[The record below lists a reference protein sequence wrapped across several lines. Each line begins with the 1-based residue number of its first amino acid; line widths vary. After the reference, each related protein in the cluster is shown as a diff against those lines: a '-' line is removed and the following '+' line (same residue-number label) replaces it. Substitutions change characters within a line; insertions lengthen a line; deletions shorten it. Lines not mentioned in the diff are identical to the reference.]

1 MDPGGTTSKKIALF
15 LLSQNISLFGSSV
28 VGFAIIWHITLETS
42 SGMWLTLSTICAM
55 FPQVII
61 SLWGGVWADRHNR
74 KTLIM
79 LTDGFIALSTFGLA
93 IAFWAGFQRLELL
106 LAVSVVRSIGAGI
119 QTPAVHAIFPQLVPR
134 EKLTRIQGINHT
146 LGSVLLLLSPA
157 VGGVLLGSVNIAWAF
172 MLDVFTAILAI
183 VVMLFIK
190 VDTIERTEK
199 KASVFAELR
208 DGVVYAFNNPLLKR
222 LIICYAF
229 SFFLFTPA
237 AVLTPLLVE
246 RSYGN
251 DVWLL
256 TANEIVWSAGAIVG
270 GIFVSLYGDF
280 KSKVRAIAISLG
292 AFGITFALMGVAGK
306 FIIYLIF
313 MGVAGFFMP
322 IIATSETVLIQVIT
336 EPSKMGRVFSIIQIV
351 AASSMPLAILLFGP
365 MADVIS
371 VEVILVFTG
380 ILLLLTGIIFYLS
393 SRKLIFS

>member
-1 MDPGGTTSKKIALF
+1 
-15 LLSQNISLFGSSV
+15 
-28 VGFAIIWHITLETS
+28 
-42 SGMWLTLSTICAM
+42 
-55 FPQVII
+55 
-61 SLWGGVWADRHNR
+61 
-74 KTLIM
+74 M

>member
-1 MDPGGTTSKKIALF
+1 M
-15 LLSQNISLFGSSV
+15 
-28 VGFAIIWHITLETS
+28 
-42 SGMWLTLSTICAM
+42 
-55 FPQVII
+55 
-61 SLWGGVWADRHNR
+61 
-74 KTLIM
+74 
-79 LTDGFIALSTFGLA
+79 
-93 IAFWAGFQRLELL
+93 
-106 LAVSVVRSIGAGI
+106 
-119 QTPAVHAIFPQLVPR
+119 
-134 EKLTRIQGINHT
+134 
-146 LGSVLLLLSPA
+146 
-157 VGGVLLGSVNIAWAF
+157 
-172 MLDVFTAILAI
+172 
-183 VVMLFIK
+183 
-190 VDTIERTEK
+190 
-199 KASVFAELR
+199 
-208 DGVVYAFNNPLLKR
+208 YAFNNPLLKR